1 MHEAVPEV
9 RKVGPLDPI
18 QQRLS
23 GHSSTDIIVTI
34 LTTTSEFER
43 REKDSTRS
51 CGG

>member
-1 MHEAVPEV
+1 MHEAVSEV

-18 QQRLS
+18 QQRFS
-23 GHSSTDIIVTI
+23 GQSTDIIVTF
-34 LTTTSEFER
+34 LTTTPEFER